1 MTTVDFDSLKLP
13 LAEKIALL
21 QRQVEQSKERI
32 ALLEEVLGQDLCL
45 SLSRCAGAEPAVVLQ
60 FDKNFKLLEMNQGFA
75 DLTGY
80 QPADIEPGICID
92 RFFNE
97 EALARFE
104 SSIHTLD
111 AGMVAEPFETVL
123 KRKDGG
129 ERVVLT
135 GLTRI
140 GPGHSDLLAYFLDI
154 HERVLLSEK
163 LAFKESNLRA
173 LTSVIPQ
180 LLFVSDAEGNV
191 IYGNESFY
199 NYTGIDKNTDDSI
212 IWTDLLHPSDNLSYS
227 GTGFSVG
234 EIYADFQSEVRLSNQ
249 DGEYKWHLLKV
260 VPFFDGD
267 RATLNWLAIATD
279 IDEQRRVTDALMASE
294 EQLRLIADALPQIV
308 WTANASGNIDFWN
321 HRWFEYTGLTAQQS
335 LHGGWRL
342 LIHSDD
348 LPTYD
353 QSWKAALASAG
364 AFEVRFRLKRVL
376 GLGGRHRRST
386 LRDREREREHVH
398 GSPGRDYLWHLCR
411 AVPVKDADGVVVRW
425 FGTWTEIEEHKV
437 LV

>member
-1 MTTVDFDSLKLP
+1 MTTIDLDKLKLP
-13 LAEKIALL
+13 LAEKVALL
-21 QRQVEQSKERI
+21 KKQVEQSKERI
-32 ALLEEVLGQDLCL
+32 AVLEEVLGQQQCL
-45 SLSRCAGAEPAVVLQ
+45 SISRCAGAEPAVVVQ
-60 FDKNFKLLEMNQGFA
+60 FDKDFKLLEMNQGFA

-80 QPADIEPGICID
+80 REQDIESGISID
-92 RFFNE
+92 KFFNE

-104 SSIHTLD
+104 SSIATLD
-111 AGMVAEPFETVL
+111 AGIIAEPFETAL
-123 KRKDGG
+123 KRKDGST
-129 ERVVLT
+129 RVVLT

-140 GPGHSDLLAYFLDI
+140 GPGHSDLLAYLLDI

-163 LAFKESNLRA
+163 LAFKENNLRA

-199 NYTGIDKNTDDSI
+199 NYTGIDKDTDDPI
-212 IWTDLLHPSDNLSYS
+212 VWTDLLHPSDNLSFS
-227 GTGFSVG
+227 GAGFSVG
-234 EIYADFQSEVRLSNQ
+234 EIYADFQSEVRLNNR
-249 DGEYKWHLLKV
+249 DGDYKWHLLKV

-267 RATLNWLAIATD
+267 RATLNWLTIATD

-308 WTANASGNIDFWN
+308 WTADASGNIDFWN

-342 LIHSDD
+342 LIHTDD
-348 LPTYD
+348 LPAYD
-353 QSWKAALASAG
+353 QSWKAALAAAG

-376 GLGGRHRRST
+376 GLGGRHRRSA
-386 LRDREREREHVH
+386 LRDREREI
-398 GSPGRDYLWHLCR
+398 GRDYLWHLCR

>member
-1 MTTVDFDSLKLP
+1 MTTVDLDKLKLP
-13 LAEKIALL
+13 TAEKVALL
-21 QRQVEQSKERI
+21 KMQVEQSKERI
-32 ALLEEVLGQDLCL
+32 AVLEEVLAQEQCL
-45 SLSRCAGAEPAVVLQ
+45 SISRCAGAEPAVVVQ
-60 FDKNFKLLEMNQGFA
+60 FDKDFKLLEMNQGFA

-80 QPADIEPGICID
+80 QEQDIESGISID
-92 RFFNE
+92 KFFNE

-104 SSIHTLD
+104 SSIATLD
-111 AGMVAEPFETVL
+111 AGNVAEPFETAL

-129 ERVVLT
+129 ARVVLT

-140 GPGHSDLLAYFLDI
+140 GPGHADLLAYLLDI

-163 LAFKESNLRA
+163 LAFKENNLRA

-199 NYTGIDKNTDDSI
+199 NYTGIDKDTDDSI
-212 IWTDLLHPSDNLSYS
+212 VWTDLLHPSDNLSFN

-234 EIYADFQSEVRLSNQ
+234 EIYADFQSEVRLSNREG
-249 DGEYKWHLLKV
+249 DYKWHLLKV

-267 RATLNWLAIATD
+267 RATLNWLTIATD

-308 WTANASGNIDFWN
+308 WTADASGNIDFWN

-348 LPTYD
+348 LPAYD
-353 QSWKAALASAG
+353 QSWKAALAAAG

-376 GLGGRHRRST
+376 GLGGRHRRSAF
-386 LRDREREREHVH
+386 RDREREI
-398 GSPGRDYLWHLCR
+398 GRDYLWHLCR